1 MTTVLIADDQP
12 MQRFGF
18 RMLLESQDDMTVVGE
33 ASNGTEAVRL
43 VDRHHP
49 DVVLMDIRMPG
60 LDGIEATRRIIT
72 TGARTRVL
80 IVTTFDLDEY
90 AYDGLRAG
98 ASGFLVKDAQPEELL
113 AGIRAV
119 ASGDAVVAP
128 SLTRR
133 LLDAYI
139 HHLPQSPGSVR
150 HGPQEPSAA
159 RIRVDT
165 VLSAFR
171 TKRWTRPSG
180 AVTATGAPIRRP
192 RSSVRSGL
200 PRPRQ
205 ARNGPPGERCS
216 RSTSSRRFRLP
227 SRCLPVRLWRR
238 RGVRS
243 GGTTYSNLCAN
254 RVWNIC
260 SMFVE
265 RETPDGVSSCA
276 ISGHVGD

>member
-33 ASNGTEAVRL
+33 ASNGTEAIRL
-43 VDRHHP
+43 VDRHRP

-60 LDGIEATRRIIT
+60 LDGIEATRRIVT
-72 TGARTRVL
+72 TGARTRIL

-90 AYDGLRAG
+90 AYEGLRAG

-139 HHLPQSPGSVR
+139 QHLPQATT
-150 HGPQEPSAA
+150 PSAPPEEDPRLTSLTEREREILTVVGQGWTNTEIA
-159 RIRVDT
+159 ERLHLAESTVKTHIGRI
-165 VLSAFR
+165 LA
-171 TKRWTRPSG
+171 K
-180 AVTATGAPIRRP
+180 TGARDR
-192 RSSVRSGL
+192 V
-200 PRPRQ
+200 Q
-205 ARNGPPGERCS
+205 AVILAYDTQLVAP
-216 RSTSSRRFRLP
+216 
-227 SRCLPVRLWRR
+227 
-238 RGVRS
+238 
-243 GGTTYSNLCAN
+243 A
-254 RVWNIC
+254 
-260 SMFVE
+260 
-265 RETPDGVSSCA
+265 
-276 ISGHVGD
+276 

>member
-33 ASNGTEAVRL
+33 ASNGTEAIRL

-72 TGARTRVL
+72 TGSRTRIL

-113 AGIRAV
+113 SGIRAI
-119 ASGDAVVAP
+119 AAGDAVVAP

-139 HHLPQSPGSVR
+139 HHLPSTTAP
-150 HGPQEPSAA
+150 PPPPSEDP
-159 RIRVDT
+159 R
-165 VLSAFR
+165 L
-171 TKRWTRPSG
+171 
-180 AVTATGAPIRRP
+180 ATLTDR
-192 RSSVRSGL
+192 
-200 PRPRQ
+200 
-205 ARNGPPGERCS
+205 
-216 RSTSSRRFRLP
+216 
-227 SRCLPVRLWRR
+227 
-238 RGVRS
+238 
-243 GGTTYSNLCAN
+243 
-254 RVWNIC
+254 
-260 SMFVE
+260 E
-265 RETPDGVSSCA
+265 REILTVIGQGWSNTEIAERLHLAESTVKT
-276 ISGHVGD
+276 HVGRILAKTGTRDRVQAVILAYDTHLVTPA